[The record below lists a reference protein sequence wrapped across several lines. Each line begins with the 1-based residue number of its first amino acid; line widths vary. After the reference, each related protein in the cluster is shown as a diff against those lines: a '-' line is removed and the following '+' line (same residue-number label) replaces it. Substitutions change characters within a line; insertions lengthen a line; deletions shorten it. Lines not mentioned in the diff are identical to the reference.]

1 MTHGG
6 EPDRAFAEGVIASCA
21 ARGVSLEKLITRLL
35 LKGAKEVIDSSDRR
49 QVDRVEL
56 VRRLLFRDR
65 LANGY
70 TDRRGHGAFGVQRMD
85 ESDGGITLNWW
96 DGRVLDYS
104 CDRGPINRWMLD
116 GMRITRTE
124 AELQLGLWPGFL
136 DGVEL
141 CEQNLS
147 RLRKAAAKE
156 AECEM
161 ARAVEEM
168 KQENRAQRHQLL
180 AMWRNNGVAPHTGQ
194 TPATIR
200 HIRAIKRFDGVIACH
215 VYFLLQAD
223 EVVYVGQSG
232 AAWPHRLH

>member
-1 MTHGG
+1 MTQRY
-6 EPDRAFAEGVIASCA
+6 EPDRAYAEGVIAACA
-21 ARGVSLEKLITRLL
+21 ARGVSLEKLIIRLL
-35 LKGAKEVIDSSDRR
+35 WKGAKEVIDSADSR

-70 TDRRGHGAFGVQRMD
+70 TERRKGHGAFGVRQMD
-85 ESDGGITLNWW
+85 ESDAGITLTWW
-96 DGRVLDYS
+96 NGRVLNYS

-147 RLRKAAAKE
+147 RLRGAAAKE
-156 AECEM
+156 L
-161 ARAVEEM
+161 
-168 KQENRAQRHQLL
+168 QRELTC
-180 AMWRNNGVAPHTGQ
+180 A
-194 TPATIR
+194 
-200 HIRAIKRFDGVIACH
+200 
-215 VYFLLQAD
+215 Y
-223 EVVYVGQSG
+223 SG
-232 AAWPHRLH
+232 T